1 MTGQA
6 GAHFVFEI
14 NEDDDRIY
22 RKLSSRELRRHFD
35 RRILKGIPLAVFLC
49 LIAVLLVAFAYDLL
63 PSSAIL
69 CAEGAFALAYLTAAF
84 AANAAMSRLGKTL
97 FRDMPAANRRFDCTF
112 DDDQIL
118 VKNGFR
124 ESRMP
129 WSAIVHVEDTQSMVI
144 FRYMP
149 GLGFFVPQRVFG
161 TDAARAAFATWATAR
176 VEAMRSNSR
185 AAADSRVA

>member
-22 RKLSSRELRRHFD
+22 RKLNLRELRRHFD
-35 RRILKGIPLAVFLC
+35 RRILKGIPMVVFLC
-49 LIAVLLVAFAYDLL
+49 LLAALFVAFAYDLL
-63 PSSAIL
+63 PLSALL
-69 CAEGAFALAYLTAAF
+69 CAEGTFALAYLAAAF

-97 FRDMPAANRRFDCTF
+97 FRDISAANRRFDCTF

-118 VKNGFR
+118 VKNGWR
-124 ESRMP
+124 ESRM
-129 WSAIVHVEDTQSMVI
+129 SLNAIVRVEDTPSMVI

-149 GLGFFVPQRVFG
+149 GLGFFVPHRVFG
-161 TDAARAAFATWATAR
+161 ADAARSAFVTWATGR
-176 VEAMRSNSR
+176 VEAVRSNSP
-185 AAADSRVA
+185 AADEQVA

>member
-22 RKLSSRELRRHFD
+22 RKLSLRELRRHFD
-35 RRILKGIPLAVFLC
+35 RRILKGIPLAAFLC
-49 LIAVLLVAFAYDLL
+49 LIAALFVAFAYDLL
-63 PSSAIL
+63 PLSAVL
-69 CAEGAFALAYLTAAF
+69 CAEGAFALAYLAAAF
-84 AANAAMSRLGKTL
+84 AANAAMSRLGETL
-97 FRDMPAANRRFDCTF
+97 IRDMPAANRRFDCTF

-118 VKNGFR
+118 VKNGLR

-129 WSAIVHVEDTQSMVI
+129 WGAIVGVEDAPSMVI

-149 GLGFFVPQRVFG
+149 GLGFFVPHRVFA
-161 TDAARAAFATWATAR
+161 TDAARSAFAAWATGR
-176 VEAMRSNSR
+176 VEAARSNSR
-185 AAADSRVA
+185 AVAD

>member
-22 RKLSSRELRRHFD
+22 QELHVRDLRRYFD

-49 LIAVLLVAFAYDLL
+49 LVAALLVAFAYDLL
-63 PSSAIL
+63 PLSAVL
-69 CAEGAFALAYLTAAF
+69 CAEGAFFVAYLTAVF
-84 AANAAMSRLGKTL
+84 ASKAALSRLRKSV
-97 FRDMPAANRRFDCTF
+97 FRNIPAASRRFDCLF
-112 DDDQIL
+112 DDDGIV

-129 WSAIVHVEDTQSMVI
+129 WSAIFRVEDAQSIVI
-144 FRYMP
+144 FRYQP
-149 GLGFFVPQRVFG
+149 NQGFFVPQRVFG
-161 TDAARAAFATWATAR
+161 TDAARAAFVTW
-176 VEAMRSNSR
+176 VEARMG
-185 AAADSRVA
+185 ATQQA